1 VRQTDRQTDRANI
14 TRGLRTFHSIEFEV
28 MEAAAAQFDMKKLQ
42 GCAAAATTTTTSVG
56 DSGFKRICVFC
67 GSSSGNK
74 TVYLEVAR
82 ELGTELVSTHALL
95 HTA

>member
-1 VRQTDRQTDRANI
+1 
-14 TRGLRTFHSIEFEV
+14 

-42 GCAAAATTTTTSVG
+42 GCAAAATTTTTTTTSVG

-82 ELGTELVSTHALL
+82 ELGTELVSTHAL
-95 HTA
+95 

>member
-1 VRQTDRQTDRANI
+1 
-14 TRGLRTFHSIEFEV
+14 

-42 GCAAAATTTTTSVG
+42 GCATAAATTGVG

-82 ELGTELVSTHALL
+82 ELGTELVSTHAL
-95 HTA
+95 